1 MLKFYFLAVTYGIA
15 LLNIGTCLRKLVFN
29 GDFIIIICDCKG
41 IDNKMVLQHLDFRE
55 NGILPNPDCNGKL
68 PIFIGTWNGKQEN
81 GLEKVTIDY
90 VSTER
95 NSKLNRNEP

>member
-55 NGILPNPDCNGKL
+55 NGILPNPDGRSYR
-68 PIFIGTWNGKQEN
+68 
-81 GLEKVTIDY
+81 VTRTAGIWFRKRHY
-90 VSTER
+90 
-95 NSKLNRNEP
+95 